1 MIKQF
6 WINLPVK
13 DMSKSK
19 AFFTQIGFALNTKY
33 GNTEHSAC
41 LLIGDKNVVVMLFE
55 ETMFKNFTQHDIVN
69 TQQSTEVLF
78 SIDAESREEVDDLA
92 QKVAEAGGIVFSKP
106 ATHQGFMYGCAF
118 TDLDGHRWNI
128 LHMNPPEL
136 T

>member
-13 DMSKSK
+13 DVSKSK
-19 AFFTQIGFALNTKY
+19 AFFTQLGFSLNAEH

-55 ETMFKNFTQHDIVN
+55 ETMFKNFTQHDVTN

-128 LHMNPPEL
+128 LHMNTPEL